1 MGGGGSM
8 NSLGLRDSL
17 GKNVKDANTPPID
30 SGVDSGLSYRSQN
43 SNNSMHSHCSDSASC
58 NSTQYAQ
65 ASVYTD
71 ESSLRNIRDS
81 EFEDSGRD
89 STTSSTAKHSS
100 HSRNSSRRSS
110 DAGFSANYDL
120 EVPSYYTQFSDVI
133 KMKHSFFQPDID
145 LLIVDSQTF
154 ESIEY
159 MTEKN
164 QPEHHVYFDET
175 SGIHVYK
182 QQNRRDTVI
191 HSRDVHR
198 ILHQSMAVFKK
209 MEKAEKEIEK
219 RKEKRILDQ
228 LRLDKLKIKQIL
240 GKGGYAHVQL
250 VECPKGKQYALKCIN
265 KNSVVQAGQRRH
277 VKAEREILM
286 EVDSKFI
293 LKLYKTFRDDK
304 YVYLLTEVLLGGELF
319 TLMKR
324 NGPLEEDKAKFAAA
338 CVVEAIGYLHDRN
351 TVHRDVKPENMLVD
365 ILGYVKLAD
374 FGFAK
379 KLGPDGRTRTFCGT
393 PGYLAPEVYRKRA
406 HGYAADYWSIGVFLF
421 ELLSNKS
428 PFRRTTDE
436 DTKRMTIR
444 GIDAIQFPR
453 DIDSD
458 AADMIKGL
466 CTADP
471 TERLGKAGID
481 ELRTHPWLTDFNFNQ
496 LYAPNFESP
505 LKPDLSG
512 RIYTSQFD
520 DFSMKSMMLS
530 SSDASISDN
539 QSCSLPDGTWDAD
552 F

>member
-1 MGGGGSM
+1 M

-58 NSTQYAQ
+58 NSTQCAQ

-110 DAGFSANYDL
+110 DTGFSANFEL
-120 EVPSYYTQFSDVI
+120 EIPSYYAQFSHVI
-133 KMKHSFFQPDID
+133 QMKNSFFQPDIELMIID
-145 LLIVDSQTF
+145 NETAETVDHIC
-154 ESIEY
+154 EH
-159 MTEKN
+159 
-164 QPEHHVYFDET
+164 QPEHHIYFDDT
-175 SGIHVYK
+175 TGIHVYN
-182 QQNRRDTVI
+182 QSNQTDGTSIEQSCEI
-191 HSRDVHR
+191 HTQ
-198 ILHQSMAVFKK
+198 LHSSMAKLKK
-209 MEKAEKEIEK
+209 IEKAEKEIEK
-219 RKEKRILDQ
+219 RRQKRILEQ

-324 NGPLEEDKAKFAAA
+324 NGPLEEDKAKFAVA

-365 ILGYVKLAD
+365 TEGYVKLAD

-393 PGYLAPEVYRKRA
+393 PGYLAPELVLKRP

-421 ELLSNKS
+421 ELLSCKS
-428 PFRRTTDE
+428 PFRRTSDAATY
-436 DTKRMTIR
+436 KMTLR
-444 GIDAIQFPR
+444 GIDCVQFPE
-453 DIDSD
+453 
-458 AADMIKGL
+458 MIGKQASELIRAL
-466 CTADP
+466 CSPEAET
-471 TERLGKAGID
+471 RLGSEFGVDELKEAAWLRKFDFDALKAGTMI
-481 ELRTHPWLTDFNFNQ
+481 
-496 LYAPNFESP
+496 SP
-505 LKPDLSG
+505 LKPEFYGKVD
-512 RIYTSQFD
+512 TSQFD
-520 DFSMKSMMLS
+520 NFSVATIES
-530 SSDASISDN
+530 SPPDEIS
-539 QSCSLPDGTWDAD
+539 GWDHE